1 MIAEE
6 SAGPSVAASWP
17 DSWPAGSFRPGR
29 VALLILAIL
38 GVTVVVLVAA
48 AIWFVLANPAA
59 ARRGMLG
66 LVPGMV
72 IQLILEAAIVAILVW
87 ALPRISGFSLQDLG
101 FKPLRGK
108 DILFAAIAAIV
119 MAIVVNGG
127 ATLVETLTHQQH
139 QQQVVQMFKAVKDP
153 HVMAFFAVFAILLAP
168 IAEEMVFRV
177 FFFNV
182 GLRYGG
188 FWVGGIIS
196 GILFGLAHGDLFV
209 LLPLTLGGL
218 VLCYVY
224 YHTRNAYAS
233 MITHGLFNSFTVIA
247 LIFAPNLAK

>member
-6 SAGPSVAASWP
+6 SASPSLASWP
-17 DSWPAGSFRPGR
+17 DRWPPDSFRPGR
-29 VALLILAIL
+29 VALLIIAI
-38 GVTVVVLVAA
+38 VVAMAVVLLTAVA
-48 AIWFVLANPAA
+48 WFVIADPAD
-59 ARRGMLG
+59 ARRGTLG

-72 IQLILEAAIVAILVW
+72 IQLILEAVIVAILVW
-87 ALPRISGFSLQDLG
+87 ALPRVSGFSLSDLG
-101 FKPLRGK
+101 FKTLTGK
-108 DILFAAIAAIV
+108 EIGFAAVGAIV
-119 MAIVVNGG
+119 MWIVVNGG
-127 ATLVETLTHQQH
+127 ASLVQTLTHEEH
-139 QQQVVQMFKAVKDP
+139 QQQVVQMFKAVKNP
-153 HVMAFFAVFAILLAP
+153 SVMAFFAVFAILLAP

-177 FFFNV
+177 FLFNV

-188 FWVGGIIS
+188 FWLGAIIS

-209 LLPLTLGGL
+209 LLPLALGGV

-224 YHTRNAYAS
+224 YRTRNAYAS